1 MFLGKVSDNEAMGWI
16 EILYAQKRGEDRSLA
31 ILHDY

>member
-16 EILYAQKRGEDRSLA
+16 ENLYAQKRGEDRSLA